1 VTLLEDPLFG
11 IGVMLDSF
19 HSFGNLPTDNVLL
32 KSSERDEQIL
42 DAQCLKSV
50 AGILSGP
57 DALF

>member
-1 VTLLEDPLFG
+1 
-11 IGVMLDSF
+11 MLDSF

-32 KSSERDEQIL
+32 KISESDEQIL
-42 DAQCLKSV
+42 EAQCLKRV